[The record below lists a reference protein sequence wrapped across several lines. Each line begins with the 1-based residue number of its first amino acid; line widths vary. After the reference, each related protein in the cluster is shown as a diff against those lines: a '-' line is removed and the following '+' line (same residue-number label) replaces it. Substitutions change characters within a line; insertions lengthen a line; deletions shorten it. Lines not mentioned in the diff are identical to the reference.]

1 MKQWIRWSGLAG
13 FVVVTGLLVAFFML
27 AAAPLIKSSIEHFG
41 SQAAGAQVSVD
52 DVALNFSPLGVTL
65 TGLQVADSE
74 QPMENLLQFE
84 QAVAEL
90 ELAPLLLGK
99 GIVRDLSV
107 TDLRFNTARQVSGA
121 LPQTE
126 EPEQEVAII
135 EENAA
140 QEESPL
146 ALTELPSAEEILAR
160 EPLRTE
166 SAGNQLQQHFSQHQQ
181 AVDET
186 LAQVP
191 DDQALAA
198 YQQQLQTL
206 LSGDIKSLQ
215 DFNQRKQKLE
225 QLKKQ
230 FKQDKAAVAA
240 AKQAI
245 SQARTDIAAS
255 LTELKNAP
263 SADLQHIKS
272 KYRFDAGGAANISG
286 LLFGEQAAEWA
297 EKALYWYGK
306 LKPYLA
312 SDEAS
317 GETEERQTQRAGG
330 RFVHFPS
337 DNPWPEFLIRRAQLS
352 APALG
357 GFMQIEATDITHQP
371 ALLGRPARV
380 VIQGQQLTAIDDL
393 NLEAVL
399 DHRRQPGKDTLT
411 MAIKDWQ
418 LQPVDLGIAGTQLS
432 SARVQLQ
439 GLAVLAAGQLQA
451 QADAQV
457 VDAQFEGQGKT
468 QFAKEMTRALAGINR
483 FDVQAS
489 ANGKLTSPKVKLG
502 SDLDKQLNAAFQQ
515 RLKEK
520 QTELENKLQAQLNEK
535 VQSYLGDYSDELT
548 QLNQLDG
555 SLDDKSQQLQQMA
568 SRKLDSYED
577 KQKQRAKQK
586 QQQLKDKAKDKLKNL
601 F

>member
-121 LPQTE
+121 LPQADQ
-126 EPEQEVAII
+126 PEQETAVI
-135 EENAA
+135 EESVA

-166 SAGNQLQQHFSQHQQ
+166 SAGNQLQQHFSQHQR

-186 LAQVP
+186 LAKVP
-191 DDQALAA
+191 DDQALTA

-230 FKQDKAAVAA
+230 FQQDKAAVAA

-317 GETEERQTQRAGG
+317 GETEERQPQRAGG

-380 VIQGQQLTAIDDL
+380 VIQGQQLTGVDDL

-468 QFAKEMTRALAGINR
+468 QFAKEMARALAGINR

-489 ANGKLTSPKVKLG
+489 ANGKLTSPKVTLG

-568 SRKLDSYED
+568 SRKLESYED
-577 KQKQRAKQK
+577 KQKQRAKEK

>member
-121 LPQTE
+121 LPQRE
-126 EPEQEVAII
+126 EPEQEAAVI

-166 SAGNQLQQHFSQHQQ
+166 SAGNQLQQHFSQHQR

-317 GETEERQTQRAGG
+317 GETEERQSERAGG

-357 GFMQIEATDITHQP
+357 GFLQIEATDITHQP

-468 QFAKEMTRALAGINR
+468 QFAKEMTRALDGINR

>member
-99 GIVRDLSV
+99 GIVRDLRV

-126 EPEQEVAII
+126 EPEQEAAVI

-186 LAQVP
+186 LAKVP

-206 LSGDIKSLQ
+206 LSRGYQ
-215 DFNQRKQKLE
+215 
-225 QLKKQ
+225 
-230 FKQDKAAVAA
+230 V
-240 AKQAI
+240 
-245 SQARTDIAAS
+245 T
-255 LTELKNAP
+255 
-263 SADLQHIKS
+263 
-272 KYRFDAGGAANISG
+272 AG
-286 LLFGEQAAEWA
+286 F
-297 EKALYWYGK
+297 
-306 LKPYLA
+306 
-312 SDEAS
+312 
-317 GETEERQTQRAGG
+317 
-330 RFVHFPS
+330 
-337 DNPWPEFLIRRAQLS
+337 
-352 APALG
+352 
-357 GFMQIEATDITHQP
+357 
-371 ALLGRPARV
+371 
-380 VIQGQQLTAIDDL
+380 
-393 NLEAVL
+393 
-399 DHRRQPGKDTLT
+399 
-411 MAIKDWQ
+411 
-418 LQPVDLGIAGTQLS
+418 
-432 SARVQLQ
+432 
-439 GLAVLAAGQLQA
+439 
-451 QADAQV
+451 
-457 VDAQFEGQGKT
+457 
-468 QFAKEMTRALAGINR
+468 
-483 FDVQAS
+483 
-489 ANGKLTSPKVKLG
+489 
-502 SDLDKQLNAAFQQ
+502 
-515 RLKEK
+515 
-520 QTELENKLQAQLNEK
+520 
-535 VQSYLGDYSDELT
+535 
-548 QLNQLDG
+548 
-555 SLDDKSQQLQQMA
+555 
-568 SRKLDSYED
+568 
-577 KQKQRAKQK
+577 
-586 QQQLKDKAKDKLKNL
+586 
-601 F
+601 

>member
-126 EPEQEVAII
+126 EPEQEAAVI

-166 SAGNQLQQHFSQHQQ
+166 SAGNQLQQHFSQHQR

-230 FKQDKAAVAA
+230 FQQDKAAVAA

-245 SQARTDIAAS
+245 RQARTDIAAS
-255 LTELKNAP
+255 LTDLKNAP

-317 GETEERQTQRAGG
+317 GETEERQPQRAGG

-371 ALLGRPARV
+371 SLLGRPARV

-468 QFAKEMTRALAGINR
+468 QFAKEMARALAGINR

-489 ANGKLTSPKVKLG
+489 ANGKLTSPKVTLG

-568 SRKLDSYED
+568 SRKLESYED
-577 KQKQRAKQK
+577 KQKQRAKEK
-586 QQQLKDKAKDKLKNL
+586 QQQLKGKAKDKLKNL